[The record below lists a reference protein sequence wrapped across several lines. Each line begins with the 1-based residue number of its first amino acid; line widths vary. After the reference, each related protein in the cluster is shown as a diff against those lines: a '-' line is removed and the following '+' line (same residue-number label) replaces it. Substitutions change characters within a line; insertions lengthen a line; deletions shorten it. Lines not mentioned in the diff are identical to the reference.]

1 MGRWTGWLQEE
12 NRQESGAAP
21 DSLQGPPRITG
32 FESPF
37 GVALSIALLSKLR
50 VRSPILPA
58 EGNPALLPLRSNLTL
73 LPFRR
78 NSANMNY
85 GIATPSEARA
95 VLRALREGRKLTQAQ
110 VGQRLGLSQKRIARI
125 ESSPQRIKVDQLA
138 KLIAVLGGR
147 LVIEYSEANEK
158 KPQGGW

>member
-1 MGRWTGWLQEE
+1 
-12 NRQESGAAP
+12 
-21 DSLQGPPRITG
+21 
-32 FESPF
+32 
-37 GVALSIALLSKLR
+37 
-50 VRSPILPA
+50 
-58 EGNPALLPLRSNLTL
+58 
-73 LPFRR
+73 
-78 NSANMNY
+78 MNY

-110 VGQRLGLSQKRIARI
+110 VGRRLGLSQKRIARI